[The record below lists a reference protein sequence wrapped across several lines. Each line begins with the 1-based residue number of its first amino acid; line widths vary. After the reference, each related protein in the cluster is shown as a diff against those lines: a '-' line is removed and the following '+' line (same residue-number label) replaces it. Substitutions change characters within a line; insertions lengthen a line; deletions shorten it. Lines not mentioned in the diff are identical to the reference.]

1 MAQAW
6 HGRAGQPRRLE
17 VEDRLRGYLMSDQKH
32 NGHIDGQPAH
42 ASPVADDH
50 GPQRERRRLTL
61 TQILHSRVFNP
72 AGDELGRLEDLIV
85 KLGEGGYPP
94 VTGIKV
100 RIGANDVYVAMQDI
114 DKLAPGEVR
123 LSSLTLHTGAFQRRA
138 GEVLLGADVLG
149 RHLMDVARGRIV
161 QAHDLVLGRGD
172 EGWRLLGVDRSP
184 RAMLRRLVPRRARP
198 DLRRHA
204 ILDWKDV
211 QPFVGHVP
219 TAKLLVPLQRLRRL
233 HPAQIAD
240 LVEGASHDEGEE
252 IIQAVEGDE
261 ELTADVFEELDTEHQ
276 LEFLKSRS
284 NEEAAKVLGRMAPDD
299 AADLLGEL
307 DYDRLTPVLGMM
319 TAPQQNKLRKLLQYH
334 PTTAGGMMNPDYV
347 SVVRGTPATEA
358 LERVRTDDKAPHQL
372 LSTVFVTEADGKF
385 IGSVGVVDLLR
396 GDPDSRVEDEPEL
409 VDLRVSAGADL
420 ADVTLMMAD
429 YNLTALAVT
438 DGASI
443 LIGAISVD
451 DLMEALVPESWRNR
465 VEASS
470 GV

>member
-1 MAQAW
+1 V
-6 HGRAGQPRRLE
+6 L
-17 VEDRLRGYLMSDQKH
+17 
-32 NGHIDGQPAH
+32 
-42 ASPVADDH
+42 
-50 GPQRERRRLTL
+50 
-61 TQILHSRVFNP
+61 NP

-94 VTGIKV
+94 LTGIKV
-100 RIGANDVYVAMQDI
+100 RIGGSEMYVGMSDVQ
-114 DKLAPGEVR
+114 KLAPGEVR
-123 LSSLTLHTGAFQRRA
+123 LSSHTLHTGTFQRRP
-138 GEVLLGADVLG
+138 GEVLLAADVFG
-149 RHLMDVARGRIV
+149 RHLMDVAHGRIV
-161 QAHDLVLGRGD
+161 QAHDLVLGKVD

-184 RAMLRRLVPRRARP
+184 RAMLRRLIPRRARP
-198 DLRRHA
+198 DLRHHS

-240 LVEGASHDEGEE
+240 LVEAASHEEGEE
-252 IIQAVEGDE
+252 IIHAVEGDV

-276 LEFLKSRS
+276 LEFLKNRS

-319 TAPQQNKLRKLLQYH
+319 PAPQQHKLRKLLQYH

-347 SVVRGTPATEA
+347 SVNRGVTASEA
-358 LERVRTDDKAPHQL
+358 IERARADDKAPHQL
-372 LSTVFVTEADGKF
+372 LSTVFVTEPDGRF
-385 IGSVGVVDLLR
+385 IGSLGVVDLLR
-396 GDPDSRVEDEPEL
+396 GDQSRNVEDMPGL
-409 VDLRVSAGADL
+409 VDIRVSAGADL
-420 ADVTLMMAD
+420 ADVTLIMAD

-438 DGASI
+438 DGASN

-451 DLMEALVPESWRNR
+451 DLLEALVPEDWRNR
-465 VEASS
+465 YEASS